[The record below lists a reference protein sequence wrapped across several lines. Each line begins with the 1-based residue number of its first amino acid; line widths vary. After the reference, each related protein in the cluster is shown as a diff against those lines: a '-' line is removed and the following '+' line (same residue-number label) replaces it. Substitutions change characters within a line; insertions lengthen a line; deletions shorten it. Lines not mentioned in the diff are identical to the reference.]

1 MAKRGQTIQSPG
13 SKVKPC
19 LQIPKKAFSRGFKGL
34 ILPSSMEWNIDPF
47 FQMAQRQFDEV
58 AEIMNLDKNVRI
70 RLREPD
76 RAFLISVP
84 VRMEDGT
91 VKVFDAYRVQ
101 HNDTRGPYKGGI
113 RYAEDVT
120 LGEVAAL
127 SMWMTWKC
135 ALMNLPLG
143 GGKGGIRIDPTKHT
157 RLELQRLTRRYT
169 SELVSFIGPQQD
181 IPAPDMGTNGQI
193 MAWLMDTYS
202 QAKGYAI
209 PGVVTGKPIEIGGSL
224 GRVEATGRGVAYTIM
239 EAAKHLNMNLG
250 PDSKISIQGFG
261 NVGSHA
267 GLKLAKIGCKV
278 THVSDVSGGYVN
290 TSGIDVEAAA
300 AYAAKNGSLNGF
312 KEADKCSQFDV
323 LTAPVDVLIPAA
335 TGSQIDAEVAKKLR
349 CRIIAEGANG
359 PTTLEADAFL
369 KQHEKDIF
377 VIPDILANAG
387 GVTVSYFEW
396 VQGLQ
401 NFFWSSKEINRELA
415 KLMTKAFE
423 EVLDVKKRYGTYM
436 RISAQILGIE
446 RVSKAMLLRG
456 LYP

>member
-1 MAKRGQTIQSPG
+1 
-13 SKVKPC
+13 
-19 LQIPKKAFSRGFKGL
+19 
-34 ILPSSMEWNIDPF
+34 MEWQSDPF

-58 AEIMNLDKNVRI
+58 AETMNLDKNVRI

-76 RAFLISVP
+76 RAVLLKIP
-84 VRMEDGT
+84 VRMEDNSVCT
-91 VKVFDAYRVQ
+91 FDAYRVQ

-113 RYAEDVT
+113 RYSEEVT

-143 GGKGGIRIDPTKHT
+143 GGKGGICIDPTKHT

-169 SELVSFIGPQQD
+169 AELVSFIGPQQD

-193 MAWLMDTYS
+193 MAWIMDTYS
-202 QAKGYAI
+202 QSKGFAI

-250 PDSKISIQGFG
+250 PDTKVAVQGFG
-261 NVGSHA
+261 NVATHA
-267 GLKLAKIGCKV
+267 ALKLASLGCKI
-278 THVSDVSGGYVN
+278 THISDVSGGYMN
-290 TSGIDVEAAA
+290 PKGLDVEKAF
-300 AYAAKNGSLNGF
+300 AYATKNGNLTGF
-312 KEADKCSQFDV
+312 PDADKCSQVDV
-323 LTAPVDVLIPAA
+323 LTAPADIVIPAA
-335 TGSQIDAEVAKKLR
+335 TGSQIDGKVAAKLK
-349 CRIIAEGANG
+349 CRILAEGANG
-359 PTTLEADAFL
+359 PTTLEGDAVL
-369 KQHEKDIF
+369 KERDKEIF

-401 NFFWSSKEINRELA
+401 NFFWTEKEVNRELA

-423 EVLDVKKRYGTYM
+423 EVLEVQRRHKVYM
-436 RISAQILGIE
+436 RTAAQILGIE
-446 RVSKAMLLRG
+446 RVAKAMLLRG

>member
-1 MAKRGQTIQSPG
+1 
-13 SKVKPC
+13 
-19 LQIPKKAFSRGFKGL
+19 
-34 ILPSSMEWNIDPF
+34 MEWNRDPF
-47 FQMAQRQFDEV
+47 FQMAQTQFDQV
-58 AEIMNLDKNVRI
+58 AEIMNLDKNVRV

-76 RAFLISVP
+76 RAILISVP
-84 VRMEDGT
+84 VRMEDGS

-113 RYAEDVT
+113 RFAEDVT

-169 SELVSFIGPQQD
+169 AELVGFIGPQQD
-181 IPAPDMGTNGQI
+181 IPAPDMGTNSQI
-193 MAWLMDTYS
+193 MAWMMDTYS
-202 QAKGYAI
+202 QAKGFAI

-239 EAAKHLNMNLG
+239 EAAKHLNLNLG
-250 PDSKISIQGFG
+250 SETRVSIQGFG

-267 GLKLAKIGCKV
+267 ALKLSKIGCKI
-278 THVSDVSGGYVN
+278 THISDATGGYVN
-290 TSGIDVEAAA
+290 LNGIDVEAAA
-300 AYAAKNGSLNGF
+300 AFCAKQSNLQGF
-312 KEADKCSQFDV
+312 TGADKCSQKDV
-323 LTAPVDVLIPAA
+323 LTANCDVLIPAA
-335 TGSQIDAEVAKKLR
+335 TGSQIDGEIAKLLK
-349 CRIIAEGANG
+349 CRILAEGANG
-359 PTTLEADAFL
+359 PTTLEADAIL
-369 KQHEKDIF
+369 KMRENEIF

-415 KLMTKAFE
+415 KLMTKGFE
-423 EVLDVKKRYGTYM
+423 EVLEVKKRYNVYM
-436 RISAQILGIE
+436 RTAAQILGIE
-446 RVSKAMLLRG
+446 RVAKAMLLRG

>member
-1 MAKRGQTIQSPG
+1 
-13 SKVKPC
+13 
-19 LQIPKKAFSRGFKGL
+19 
-34 ILPSSMEWNIDPF
+34 
-47 FQMAQRQFDEV
+47 MAQTQFDQV
-58 AEIMNLDKNVRI
+58 AEIMNLDKNVRV

-76 RAFLISVP
+76 RAILISVP
-84 VRMEDGT
+84 VRMEDGS

-113 RYAEDVT
+113 RFAEDVT

-169 SELVSFIGPQQD
+169 AELVGFIGPQQD
-181 IPAPDMGTNGQI
+181 IPAPDMGTNSQI
-193 MAWLMDTYS
+193 MAWMMDTYS
-202 QAKGYAI
+202 QAKGFAI

-239 EAAKHLNMNLG
+239 EAAKHLNLNLG
-250 PDSKISIQGFG
+250 SETRVSIQGFG

-267 GLKLAKIGCKV
+267 ALKLSKIGCKI
-278 THVSDVSGGYVN
+278 THISDATGGYVN
-290 TSGIDVEAAA
+290 LNGIDVEAAA
-300 AYAAKNGSLNGF
+300 AFCAKQSNLQGF
-312 KEADKCSQFDV
+312 TGADKCSQKDV
-323 LTAPVDVLIPAA
+323 LTANCDVLIPAA
-335 TGSQIDAEVAKKLR
+335 TGSQIDGEIAKLLK
-349 CRIIAEGANG
+349 CRILAEGANG
-359 PTTLEADAFL
+359 PTTLEADAIL
-369 KQHEKDIF
+369 KMRENEIF

-415 KLMTKAFE
+415 KLMTKGFE
-423 EVLDVKKRYGTYM
+423 EVLEVKKRYNVYM
-436 RISAQILGIE
+436 RTAAQILGIE
-446 RVSKAMLLRG
+446 RVAKAMLLRG

>member
-1 MAKRGQTIQSPG
+1 
-13 SKVKPC
+13 
-19 LQIPKKAFSRGFKGL
+19 
-34 ILPSSMEWNIDPF
+34 MEWGKDSF
-47 FQMAQRQFDEV
+47 FQMAQRQFDDV
-58 AEIMNLDKNVRI
+58 AAIMNLDKNVAT

-76 RAFLISVP
+76 RAILISVP
-84 VRMEDGT
+84 VRMEDGR
-91 VKVFDAYRVQ
+91 VEVFDAYRVQ

-113 RYAEDVT
+113 RFAPDVN

-143 GGKGGIRIDPTKHT
+143 GGKGGIRIDPTKYS

-181 IPAPDMGTNGQI
+181 IPAPDMGTNAQT

-202 QAKGYAI
+202 QSKGFAV

-224 GRVEATGRGVAYTIM
+224 GRVEATGRGVAYTVM
-239 EAAKHLNMNLG
+239 EAAKMLNISLG
-250 PDSKISIQGFG
+250 ENIKVGIQGFG
-261 NVGSHA
+261 NVGSYA
-267 GLKLAKIGCKV
+267 AQKLDKVGCKV
-278 THVSDVSGGYVN
+278 THISDISGGYVN
-290 TSGIDVEAAA
+290 TKGFNIDDVF
-300 AYAAKNGSLNGF
+300 AYIEQHRSLEGY
-312 KEADKCSQFDV
+312 KEGDKISQRDV
-323 LTAPVDVLIPAA
+323 LTAPVDILIPAA
-335 TGSQIDAEVAKKLR
+335 TGSQIDDKVAAELK
-349 CRIIAEGANG
+349 CRILAEGANG
-359 PTTLEADAFL
+359 PTTLEGDRIL
-369 KQHEKDIF
+369 KEREGEVF

-401 NFFWSSKEINRELA
+401 NFFWSAKEINRELQ

-423 EVLDVKKRYGTYM
+423 EVVAVKKERNVYM
-436 RISAQILGIE
+436 RMAAQILGIQ
-446 RVSKAMLLRG
+446 RVAKAMLARG

>member
-1 MAKRGQTIQSPG
+1 
-13 SKVKPC
+13 
-19 LQIPKKAFSRGFKGL
+19 
-34 ILPSSMEWNIDPF
+34 MEWNKDPF

-58 AEIMNLDKNVRI
+58 SEIMNLDKNVRI

-76 RAFLISVP
+76 RAILISVP
-84 VRMEDGT
+84 VRMEDGS
-91 VKVFDAYRVQ
+91 VKVFDSYRVQ

-113 RYAEDVT
+113 RYAEEVT

-169 SELVSFIGPQQD
+169 AELVSFIGPQQD
-181 IPAPDMGTNGQI
+181 IPAPDMGTNSQI
-193 MAWLMDTYS
+193 MAWIMDTYS
-202 QAKGYAI
+202 QARGYAI

-250 PDSKISIQGFG
+250 AETRVAIQGFG

-267 GLKLAKIGCKV
+267 AIKLSKIGCKI
-278 THVSDVSGGYVN
+278 THISDATGGYVN
-290 TSGIDVEAAA
+290 TQGIDIDAAA
-300 AYAAKNGSLNGF
+300 KYVEQRGSLAGF
-312 KEADKCSQFDV
+312 TGADKCTQKDV
-323 LTAPVDVLIPAA
+323 LTANCEVLIPAA
-335 TGSQIDAEVAKKLR
+335 TGSQIDAEIAKMLK
-349 CRIIAEGANG
+349 CRILAEGANG
-359 PTTLEADAFL
+359 PTTLEADAVL
-369 KQHEKDIF
+369 KTRENEIF

-415 KLMTKAFE
+415 KLMSKAFE
-423 EVLDVKKRYGTYM
+423 EVLDVKKRYGVYM
-436 RISAQILGIE
+436 RTAAQILGIE
-446 RVSKAMLLRG
+446 RVAKAMLLRG

>member
-1 MAKRGQTIQSPG
+1 
-13 SKVKPC
+13 
-19 LQIPKKAFSRGFKGL
+19 
-34 ILPSSMEWNIDPF
+34 MEWQSDPF

-58 AEIMNLDKNVRI
+58 SETMNLDKNVRA

-76 RAFLISVP
+76 RAILIKVP
-84 VRMEDGT
+84 VRMEDGS
-91 VKVFDAYRVQ
+91 VKTFDGYRVQ

-113 RYAEDVT
+113 RFSDDVT

-143 GGKGGIRIDPTKHT
+143 GGKGGIRIDPTHHT

-169 SELVSFIGPQQD
+169 AELVSFIGPQQD

-202 QAKGYAI
+202 QAKGYAV

-239 EAAKHLNMNLG
+239 EAAKHLNMTLG
-250 PDSKISIQGFG
+250 ADTKVSIQGFG

-267 GLKLAKIGCKV
+267 AAKLHKIGCVV
-278 THVSDVSGGYVN
+278 THISDVSGGYVN
-290 TSGIDVEAAA
+290 KKGIDVEKAMEF
-300 AYAAKNGSLNGF
+300 AAKNGSLKGF
-312 KEADKCSQFDV
+312 TEADTCTQEDV
-323 LTAPVDVLIPAA
+323 LTAPVDILIPAA
-335 TGSQIDAEVAKKLR
+335 TGSVIDAKIAKNLKCKIL
-349 CRIIAEGANG
+349 AEGANG
-359 PTTLEADAFL
+359 PTTTEGDLVLKERQKEIFL
-369 KQHEKDIF
+369 
-377 VIPDILANAG
+377 IPDILANAG

-401 NFFWSSKEINRELA
+401 NFFWTAKEVNRELA

-423 EVLDVKKRYGTYM
+423 EVLEVQKRHKTFM
-436 RISAQILGIE
+436 RTSAQILGIE
-446 RVSKAMLLRG
+446 RVAKAMLARG

>member
-1 MAKRGQTIQSPG
+1 
-13 SKVKPC
+13 
-19 LQIPKKAFSRGFKGL
+19 
-34 ILPSSMEWNIDPF
+34 MEWDQDPF

-58 AEIMNLDKNVRI
+58 AEVMNLDRNVRI

-76 RAFLISVP
+76 RAILISVP
-84 VRMEDGT
+84 VRMEDGH
-91 VKVFDAYRVQ
+91 VEVFDAYRVQ

-113 RYAEDVT
+113 RYSHDVT

-143 GGKGGIRIDPTKHT
+143 GGKGGIRIEPTKYS

-181 IPAPDMGTNGQI
+181 IPAPDMGTNAQT

-224 GRVEATGRGVAYTIM
+224 GRVEATGRGVAYTVI
-239 EAAKHLNMNLG
+239 EAAKHLDLTL
-250 PDSKISIQGFG
+250 DEKIRVSVQGFG
-261 NVGSHA
+261 NVATHA
-267 GLKLAKIGCKV
+267 ALKLHKIGCKV

-290 TSGIDVEAAA
+290 TKGIDIEAAMN
-300 AYAAKNGSLNGF
+300 YATKHGNLSGF
-312 KEADKCSQFDV
+312 PGADKCSQIDV
-323 LTAPVDVLIPAA
+323 LTADCEILIPAA
-335 TGSQIDAEVAKKLR
+335 TGSQITGEVAQKLK
-349 CRIIAEGANG
+349 CRILAEGANG
-359 PTTLEADAFL
+359 PTTLDGDAVL
-369 KQHEKDIF
+369 KERSKEVF

-401 NFFWSSKEINRELA
+401 SFFWSAKEINRELA
-415 KLMTKAFE
+415 KVMTKAFE
-423 EVLDVKKRYGTYM
+423 EVLEVQKEHKVYM
-436 RISAQILGIE
+436 RTAAQILGIK
-446 RVSKAMLLRG
+446 RVSQAMLLRG